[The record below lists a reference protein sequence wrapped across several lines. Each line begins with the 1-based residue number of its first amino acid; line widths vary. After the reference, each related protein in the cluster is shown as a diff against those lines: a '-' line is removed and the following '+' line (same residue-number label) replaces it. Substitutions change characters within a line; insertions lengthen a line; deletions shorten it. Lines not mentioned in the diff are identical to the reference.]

1 MLSILGD
8 RGFRGKKAVERR
20 EKSVPPDSWNRAR
33 FYRGKRGREGKKRG
47 ETKTKTGKEKKKKK
61 ERKKRGVTIVR
72 WPLTAPVDAF
82 YFELA
87 YLRRRRSHRAC
98 EPR

>member
-8 RGFRGKKAVERR
+8 RGKKAVERR
-20 EKSVPPDSWNRAR
+20 EKSVAVPPDSWNQAR

-47 ETKTKTGKEKKKKK
+47 ETKTKTEKEKKKKK

-98 EPR
+98 ESR